1 VALTPV
7 RIWLGPAGSGK
18 THRARSLAGERCW
31 AIVPSEGATRAFPK
45 LASGESAAFTFRRL
59 AERMTG
65 LGPREIASPAL
76 RSFLLHQAVRHA
88 VTPGSY
94 FERAASQPGFAP
106 AIGDLIREF
115 KQGEVTVD
123 AFLDAASA
131 CAAEVDDPCF
141 LEKCECIAAVWCEYD
156 RLLSRHETRDAD
168 DLLAQAM
175 AAVDEWRDS
184 PERVVVDGFTSFTSQ
199 QIGLLAGLQRRGI
212 HLEICLTYDPSRPVL
227 FARVSR
233 TREELRARL
242 APVEEET
249 MAARARHLRTE
260 SLRHLEESLFAPAQ
274 SCPCDG
280 SVRIHEAP
288 DPVMEAE
295 MAARAVHRLHEQGVP
310 LGRIAV
316 VQRRLD
322 GAATLLKSTFARYE
336 IPVAFHAGEPLGE
349 NPLVSVVSSLIRLF
363 LNDWPRAEL
372 LRCAK
377 SSYFGLPPEEA
388 ALLERWAITRGVRGG
403 QRAWRE
409 YARRA
414 GGSGAIPQ
422 WINHLGVWQ
431 GRLRNPADP
440 FVFAKLMV
448 LMAGDFRLTE
458 RARSGD
464 PRLAAEDERAWRSA
478 LSLLWEIAAVESIA
492 NEGPVEFSAFADA
505 VLSGWASSL
514 FNMPEPEEEHIE
526 ILEAFDARQ
535 QEFDAVFLLALN
547 ERIFPRVVGDDPF
560 LRDDEREVLARH
572 GIRLARQVELA
583 DEERAL
589 FYRVI
594 TAPSRHLVLSYARTG
609 ADGSQT
615 LPSYYLEEVR
625 GVFAEG
631 DGAPPTIA
639 RTLADVVPDLED
651 AVGLREKALC
661 AAAAQAGYRTL
672 DAPVLDAL
680 LAELAAAKPELF
692 ANWQGFLRP
701 WNGHVLR
708 SEPLRE
714 WVQRQARDRCF
725 SPSELESF
733 LACPHR
739 HFLSAQLRIREV
751 SEEAGAEEIGTL
763 LHAVLRVFF
772 RECSREAG
780 PDAESF
786 LPPDAMERLEAILD
800 ALLPEVIHDP
810 RRWRVRMIHHA
821 AREYLER
828 FLEEEYEYLLQTR
841 LVPSYFELAFGP
853 RSASHGDAP
862 DPASSA
868 TPLVISSPDSDVEIA
883 GTIDRVDRTPN
894 GEAVVVTDYKLSRG
908 KQLKEML
915 AGTSLQMPLYLLA
928 MEQVFGLP
936 AVAAVYRPLREE
948 GPYWLFRP
956 GLVRDLK
963 PCGKGDGVPAARYA
977 ELIEVTRAAVLVAA
991 GGIRA
996 AECAPMPGEICDF
1009 CPFPDICRPDEAAV

>member
-1 VALTPV
+1 MP
-7 RIWLGPAGSGK
+7 WCSAGG
-18 THRARSLAGERCW
+18 
-31 AIVPSEGATRAFPK
+31 
-45 LASGESAAFTFRRL
+45 
-59 AERMTG
+59 
-65 LGPREIASPAL
+65 
-76 RSFLLHQAVRHA
+76 
-88 VTPGSY
+88 
-94 FERAASQPGFAP
+94 
-106 AIGDLIREF
+106 
-115 KQGEVTVD
+115 
-123 AFLDAASA
+123 
-131 CAAEVDDPCF
+131 
-141 LEKCECIAAVWCEYD
+141 
-156 RLLSRHETRDAD
+156 
-168 DLLAQAM
+168 
-175 AAVDEWRDS
+175 
-184 PERVVVDGFTSFTSQ
+184 
-199 QIGLLAGLQRRGI
+199 RGC
-212 HLEICLTYDPSRPVL
+212 HPPQEH
-227 FARVSR
+227 
-233 TREELRARL
+233 LRA
-242 APVEEET
+242 
-249 MAARARHLRTE
+249 
-260 SLRHLEESLFAPAQ
+260 
-274 SCPCDG
+274 
-280 SVRIHEAP
+280 
-288 DPVMEAE
+288 
-295 MAARAVHRLHEQGVP
+295 
-310 LGRIAV
+310 
-316 VQRRLD
+316 
-322 GAATLLKSTFARYE
+322 YE
-336 IPVAFHAGEPLGE
+336 IPAAFHAESRSPRTRWFRGP
-349 NPLVSVVSSLIRLF
+349 SLIRLF

-377 SSYFGLPPEEA
+377 SSYFGLPPEDA
-388 ALLERWAITRGVRGG
+388 AELERWAITRGVRGG
-403 QRAWRE
+403 QPAWRQ
-409 YARRA
+409 YGRRA
-414 GGSGAIPQ
+414 GEPASGAIPA
-422 WINHLGVWQ
+422 WIEHLGVWQ
-431 GRLRNPADP
+431 ARLRNAAEPI
-440 FVFAKLMV
+440 VFAKLIV

-458 RARSGD
+458 RALAGD
-464 PRLAAEDERAWRSA
+464 PLLAAQDERAWRSA
-478 LSLLWEIAAVESIA
+478 RALLWEIAAVESIA
-492 NEGPVEFSAFADA
+492 NEGPVPFGTFADA
-505 VLSGWASSL
+505 VLTGWASSL

-572 GIRLARQVELA
+572 GIRLAHQVELA

-828 FLEEEYEYLLQTR
+828 FLKEEYEYLLQTR

-868 TPLVISSPDSDVEIA
+868 TPLVISSPDGDVEIA

-963 PCGKGDGVPAARYA
+963 PCGRATACLRR
-977 ELIEVTRAAVLVAA
+977 VTRS
-991 GGIRA
+991 
-996 AECAPMPGEICDF
+996 
-1009 CPFPDICRPDEAAV
+1009 